1 MGRERGSVTM
11 WMVGVMA
18 LFMVLAMISMKSASA
33 ATDDG
38 RAQATADMVALAGV
52 SADRPAATEVAG
64 RNGATLLTF
73 DVTADVVSVSVRR
86 GGVVATAHATEGEIP
101 AGP

>member
-18 LFMVLAMISMKSASA
+18 LVTVLALVAMRSSSA
-33 ATDDG
+33 AVDDG

-52 SADRPAATEVAG
+52 SADRPAATEVAQA
-64 RNGATLLTF
+64 NGATLVAF
-73 DVTADVVSVSVRR
+73 DVTDEVVRVTVRR
-86 GGVVATAHATEGEIP
+86 SGVVATAHASWGEIP